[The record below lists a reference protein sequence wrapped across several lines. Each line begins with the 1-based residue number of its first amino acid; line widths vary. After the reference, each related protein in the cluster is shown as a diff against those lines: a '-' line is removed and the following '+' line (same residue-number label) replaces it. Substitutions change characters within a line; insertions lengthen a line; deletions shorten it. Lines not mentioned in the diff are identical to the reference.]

1 MEERIASP
9 LGCDDI
15 VLTPWQRYQE
25 DLKRDDFSHD
35 TAQEAAVR
43 RLQDLYDRVLER
55 RAQNASFS
63 GRFIRRFRRSV
74 VPEKG
79 LYFWGGVGRGKTY
92 LMDAF
97 YESLPFEKKLRV
109 HFHRFMQRVHRDLS
123 ELEGEKNPIDVL
135 GQRLAQEA
143 EVICFDEF
151 FVSDIADA
159 MILANFLEAIFDR
172 GIALVATSNIAP
184 DGLYENGLQRSR
196 FLPAIALLQ
205 QHTEVLTVDA
215 GVDYRLR
222 TLEQAQL
229 YHHPLGPA
237 ADASLTESFQRL
249 APDAIQH
256 WQRIEINGRYL
267 TCRSLA
273 DDVVW
278 FEFAELCDGPRSQN
292 DYIELAREFHAVIL
306 SGVPKMTAAEDDQCR
321 RFVNLVDEFYD
332 RSVKLVIAAE
342 VPASEL
348 YSGTRLAFEFA
359 RTESRLFEMQSH
371 DYLAL
376 EHRP

>member
-1 MEERIASP
+1 M
-9 LGCDDI
+9 
-15 VLTPWQRYQE
+15 TPWQRYQQ
-25 DLKRDDFSHD
+25 DLERDDFSHD
-35 TAQEAAVR
+35 AAQEQAVR
-43 RLQDLYDRVLER
+43 RLQDLYERVVER
-55 RAQNASFS
+55 QAKGQSLV
-63 GRFIRRFRRSV
+63 GRLGRRFGRETQ
-74 VPEKG
+74 PEKG

-109 HFHRFMQRVHRDLS
+109 HFHRFMQRVHRELS
-123 ELEGEKNPIDVL
+123 ELEGEKNPIERL
-135 GQRLAQEA
+135 GERLAAEA

-159 MILANFLEAIFDR
+159 MILANFLDAIFR
-172 GIALVATSNIAP
+172 QGIALVATSNIAP
-184 DGLYENGLQRSR
+184 DGLYQNGLQRAR
-196 FLPAIALLQ
+196 FLPAIALLKE
-205 QHTEVLTVDA
+205 HTEVLTVDA

-222 TLEQAQL
+222 TLKQARL
-229 YHHPLGPA
+229 YYHPLGA
-237 ADASLTESFQRL
+237 EADASLADSFQRL
-249 APDAIQH
+249 APDAVQH

-267 TCRSLA
+267 TCRCLS
-273 DDVVW
+273 DDVAW
-278 FEFAELCDGPRSQN
+278 FEFTELCDGPRSQN

-306 SGVPKMTAAEDDQCR
+306 SGVPKMDAAQDDQCR

-342 VPASEL
+342 VPAAEL
-348 YSGTRLAFEFA
+348 YTGTRLSFEFA